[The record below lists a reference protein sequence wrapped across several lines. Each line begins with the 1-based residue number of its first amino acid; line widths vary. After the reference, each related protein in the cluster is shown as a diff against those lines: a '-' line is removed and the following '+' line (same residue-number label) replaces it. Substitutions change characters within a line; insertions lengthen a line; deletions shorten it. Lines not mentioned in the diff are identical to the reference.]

1 MKAVVFQKLTI
12 RKKLS
17 IFLNFR
23 SKFLSRACMGVDFF
37 ITLHAFLNIV
47 HKQSL

>member
-23 SKFLSRACMGVDFF
+23 SKFLSRACTCAGFF
-37 ITLHAFLNIV
+37 ILLHTFLNIV